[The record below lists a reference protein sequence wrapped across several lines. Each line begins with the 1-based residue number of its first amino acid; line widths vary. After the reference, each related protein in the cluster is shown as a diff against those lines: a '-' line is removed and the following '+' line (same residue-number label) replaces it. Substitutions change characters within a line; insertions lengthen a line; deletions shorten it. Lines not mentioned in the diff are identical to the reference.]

1 MTPKYGLIFLVLI
14 SPTLFGKDYN
24 VSVAR
29 LPLYSESPDKGI
41 LIDVI
46 KALDAEYK
54 EGRFIIETYPFKRS
68 IHNVATGKA
77 DFHFPTIGS
86 LVWGLETD
94 RFETQLHAEGL
105 QRSTASLVK
114 THFALY
120 SNSDKPPLDIDHLSR
135 YRIETDA
142 GHTLFF
148 HEDIQGTT
156 CLKCSVEKLSK
167 GRIDGLIF
175 AAREV
180 DVFAEQLGI
189 TNLRRQQ
196 YQTFGSKFILPLGE
210 KGAEIDQLLTR
221 LIRRMVEKGTLQ
233 QVAAPYLEYF
243 QRTFAGDD
251 YYPTLDEIQA
261 RDGL

>member
-1 MTPKYGLIFLVLI
+1 MISRYWLIFLILV
-14 SPTLFGKDYN
+14 SPVLFGKDYKI
-24 VSVAR
+24 SVAR

-46 KALDAEYK
+46 KALDEEYK
-54 EGRFIIETYPFKRS
+54 EGRFIIEVYPFMRS

-86 LVWGLETD
+86 RVWGHETD
-94 RFETQLHAEGL
+94 QFETRLHAQGL
-105 QRSTASLVK
+105 QRSAASLVK

-120 SNSDKPPLDIDHLSR
+120 SNRDRPPLDVEQPGR
-135 YRIETDA
+135 FRIETDA

-148 HEDIQGTT
+148 HAGIQGTT

-175 AAREV
+175 AAREI
-180 DVFAEQLGI
+180 DVLAEQLGI

-196 YQTFGSKFILPLGE
+196 YRIFGSKFILPLGE
-210 KGAEIDQLLTR
+210 KGTEIDQLLTH

-233 QVAAPYLEYF
+233 RVAAPYLEYF
-243 QRTFAGDD
+243 RRTFAGD
-251 YYPTLDEIQA
+251 YYPTLDEIRA
-261 RDGL
+261 TDDR